1 MKNLAIE
8 RLKELAWAETRRRY
22 PNVPYPVIR
31 QYSDRTANGLTRCII
46 DFIRFSGGHAE
57 RINNTGRPVDHRRIV
72 TDVMGY
78 RRVIGSMKWI
88 PGTGTRGT
96 ADISAIYL
104 GKSVKIEVKIDRD
117 RQSASQKEYQQSIGA
132 SGGIYLIARSF
143 NEFYQDWQGL
153 FG

>member
-1 MKNLAIE
+1 MKNPAIE

-46 DFIRFSGGHAE
+46 DFIRFSG
-57 RINNTGRPVDHRRIV
+57 RRIV
-72 TDVMGY
+72 TDVLGY

-117 RQSASQKEYQQSIGA
+117 RQSAAQKEYQQSIEA